1 MNADLWSNCA
11 DAKRTAVMVEWDSTG
26 VRMAAEI
33 QLPGSGETIELQ
45 QQVARLQALLEASRQ
60 VHSTIREEEVM
71 EQTLR
76 IVVRE
81 LEMAGAAFPDVGM
94 AYGNVKDLGIGE
106 AANSAMPI
114 FLLQDREGNRMAEL
128 VVAPPDNRELTLYE
142 SDFLEGLT
150 LQAAV
155 ALENARN
162 HERNLEWARVQQD
175 LDAAR
180 NIQRSLL
187 PQKLPEIPGYSV
199 GFKSVT
205 CYEVGGDYLDIVE
218 QPDGSLLMV
227 VADVA
232 GKGLASAMMSTTFR
246 SAFRAIAA
254 AGMPLDELATRMNQ
268 HHWTEGEEARRRYVT
283 AIFMRLHPE
292 KGELE
297 VVNAGHNPGFL
308 VQPDAELI
316 QFESTG
322 TPLGLLPGMQY
333 STQKAT
339 FGEGAR
345 LLFYTDGLTEVF
357 QGEEEFGPER
367 LSDVFSTCRSQKAD
381 DILGALWSAIN
392 DFSQG
397 GPQGDD
403 MTALA
408 LCRLA
413 ECATE
418 TKA

>member
-1 MNADLWSNCA
+1 
-11 DAKRTAVMVEWDSTG
+11 
-26 VRMAAEI
+26 MAAEV

-60 VHSTIREEEVM
+60 VHSTIHEEEVL

-94 AYGNVKDLGIGE
+94 AYGNVKDLNPPDGRG
-106 AANSAMPI
+106 AALPI
-114 FLLQDREGNRMAEL
+114 YLLQDREGKRMAEL
-128 VVAPPDNRELTLYE
+128 VVAPPDGRELTLYE
-142 SDFLEGLT
+142 ADFLEGLT

-162 HERNLEWARVQQD
+162 HERNLQWARVQQD

-187 PQKLPEIPGYSV
+187 PQELPSIPGYSI
-199 GFKSVT
+199 GYKSVT

-218 QPDGSLLMV
+218 QPDGTLLIA

-232 GKGLASAMMSTTFR
+232 GKGLASALMSTTFR
-246 SAFRAIAA
+246 SAFRAVALT
-254 AGMPLDELATRMNQ
+254 GLPLAELATRMNQ
-268 HHWTEGEEARRRYVT
+268 HHWAEGEEARRRYVT
-283 AIFMRLHPE
+283 AIFLRLDPAS
-292 KGELE
+292 GELE

-308 VQPDAELI
+308 VQPNGTSLE
-316 QFESTG
+316 FESTG

-333 STQKAT
+333 SSQKSPLVP
-339 FGEGAR
+339 GAR

-357 QGEEEFGPER
+357 HGDEEFGPER
-367 LSDVFSTCRSQKAD
+367 LLNVFSTCRSSKAD
-381 DILGALWSAIN
+381 DILGALWTAIG
-392 DFSQG
+392 DFAQG
-397 GPQGDD
+397 SPQGDD

-408 LCRLA
+408 LCRQA
-413 ECATE
+413 E
-418 TKA
+418 